1 MPFWWLQCSVV
12 LIHGFL
18 ACTFHFKEVNWKHY
32 VLPFCLDLKP
42 PRARSFVISFV
53 VTLLIWHPRDTA
65 SNFELKAVTTGKAVS
80 LSLQ

>member
-1 MPFWWLQCSVV
+1 MKIQSLDKIKGERGGGLKMPFWWLQCSVV

-42 PRARSFVISFV
+42 PRARSAAAW
-53 VTLLIWHPRDTA
+53 LW
-65 SNFELKAVTTGKAVS
+65 
-80 LSLQ
+80 